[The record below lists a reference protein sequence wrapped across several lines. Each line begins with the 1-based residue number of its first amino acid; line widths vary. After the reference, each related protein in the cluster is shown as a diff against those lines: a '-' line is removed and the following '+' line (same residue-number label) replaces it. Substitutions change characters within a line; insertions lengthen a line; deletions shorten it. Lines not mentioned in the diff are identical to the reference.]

1 MALRVVHADRTEAL
15 LAALLEALPAANPFT
30 PSTIVVGSHLVSRW
44 LMREIAQARGIAS
57 GLELV
62 TFDRFV
68 EMTWGAGELAA
79 AIDRRQL
86 AAVIA
91 SVLADDRAMRELP
104 AVASYLAAAP
114 APGDRAGPR
123 RVQLAD
129 RLADVLW
136 QYASTRSDWMAGFV
150 AGRVPSELAADP
162 TARWQVALAANVF
175 ARLDGAVPVPMLP
188 AKRREARL
196 APARSAVP
204 VSVFGMSFL
213 VRSQLEALTD
223 LAATSDV
230 TVYMLDP
237 CAELWDDVAGRGAIA
252 NATTGGD
259 PLPLALWGRAARE
272 TIGALVERSDGDL
285 DGRFSTAAGKTAL
298 ARLLADARART
309 VFAGGAQVP
318 AIEPGVTVLAC
329 PNPRRELEL
338 VAAEIRTRLDAD
350 PQLAANDIAV
360 WIASNPERYLA
371 QAPAAFEAVGVPCH
385 LIDAPIDDR
394 GRIGEA
400 VLALLELPTSAMT
413 RRDLLRVMTHPA
425 VLAAFPHVEPDD
437 WLQWTDRLGVAHG
450 TDRESRRGTYLE
462 DHDRFFHWDQAVRR
476 LALGA
481 FMVGE
486 RGERGPARIAQ
497 LEVAPEEVPPDQ
509 QASAA
514 SYALLVRS
522 LCADAAWLATFEAPL
537 TRWADVLVALVG
549 SYLATRDDDA
559 KRDLER
565 VRAMLAGLAR
575 LDLDGRRVGFREARE
590 HATRQ
595 LTSARAG
602 RGEPL
607 AHGVMLAPLAA
618 MRAIPAR
625 IAFVVGLDEGAFP
638 AGEQPSPLDVRTPRA
653 GDISPRDRD
662 RHAFLEALLGARDA
676 LFLSYTAVEAK
687 SGQTLGPSS
696 VVLELADALAP
707 YLAATSSRDALERIS
722 RHEPLQRFHGD
733 GGSIDLPPAIAR
745 ERWAADVRDRIRD
758 HLRGNG
764 QPVPDEDDMFSLLT
778 HPALGELR
786 AALAISDAPAATDAA
801 AGVRTLSVSQLR
813 AFFES
818 PVQAWARSQLG
829 LDDLPDDDTL
839 TRSDEP
845 FDLAANVRATVLR
858 EALEASLRTPGR
870 EPTACY
876 DAIVAAWL
884 LRGQFPVGVFG
895 SAQRAVDLELLHSWR
910 EDLSPVGSVTRYAFG
925 RARSRESILR
935 PALEIELS
943 AGRTV
948 RIVGETELLE
958 VTPSGHRSLI
968 ALLGKIDARSKYH
981 LRGALDHVLLAAAG
995 LAPAGH
1001 AHVLVA
1007 GEGKARAG
1015 EHAAWTETDAR
1026 AYLAAI
1032 ATELFDASHGYLLPY
1047 DSLARLASGKDA
1059 AIKAER
1065 AHGFGPIES
1074 AYGLDLPGDALEIAL
1089 RRLGPLSSRF
1099 PAMVDTT
1106 REKKS

>member
-1 MALRVVHADRTEAL
+1 MPLRVVHADRAEAL
-15 LAALLEALPAANPFT
+15 LEALLEALPAANPFA
-30 PSTIVVGSHLVSRW
+30 PSTIVVGSHLVARW
-44 LMREIAQARGIAS
+44 LMREIARARGIAS

-62 TFDRFV
+62 TFDRFI
-68 EMTWGAGELAA
+68 ETTWGGGIVS
-79 AIDRRQL
+79 IDRRQL

-129 RLADVLW
+129 RISDMLW

-196 APARSAVP
+196 APARAAVP
-204 VSVFGMSFL
+204 VSVFGVSFL

-237 CAELWDDVAGRGAIA
+237 CAELWDDVAGRGTVA
-252 NATTGGD
+252 NATGAGD
-259 PLPLALWGRAARE
+259 PLPLALWGRAARD

-285 DGRFSTAAGKTAL
+285 EGRFSTTAGTTAL
-298 ARLLADARART
+298 ARLLADARDRT
-309 VFAGGAQVP
+309 GSAGRELAVDHD
-318 AIEPGVTVLAC
+318 AVIDPGVTVLAC

-350 PQLAANDIAV
+350 PELAANDVAV

-425 VLAAFPHVEPDD
+425 VLAAFPHVEPDE

-497 LEVAPEEVPPDQ
+497 LEVAPEEVGPDQ

-514 SYALLVRS
+514 SYALVVRS

-537 TRWADVLVALVG
+537 ARWADVLVALVG
-549 SYLATRDDDA
+549 SYLATRDDDG

-625 IAFVVGLDEGAFP
+625 VAFIVGLDEGAFP
-638 AGEQPSPLDVRTPRA
+638 AGEQPSPLDVRAVRA

-662 RHAFLEALLGARDA
+662 RHGFLEVLLGARDA

-707 YLAATSSRDALERIS
+707 YLGATSSRDALERIS
-722 RHEPLQRFHGD
+722 RHEPLQRFHGS
-733 GGSIDLPPAIAR
+733 GDLPPAIAR

-758 HLRGNG
+758 HLRGHD
-764 QPVPDEDDMFSLLT
+764 QPVPDEDDMFSLLA
-778 HPALGELR
+778 HSALGELR
-786 AALAISDAPAATDAA
+786 SALAISEAPAATDPG

-829 LDDLPDDDTL
+829 LDDLPDDETL

-845 FDLAANVRATVLR
+845 FDLANNVRATVLR

-870 EPTACY
+870 DPTACY
-876 DAIVAAWL
+876 DAIVGAWL

-895 SAQRAVDLELLHSWR
+895 SAQRAVDLELLHRWR
-910 EDLSPVGSVTRYAFG
+910 EDLASVGAVTRYAFG

-935 PALEIELS
+935 PAVEIELS
-943 AGRTV
+943 GGRTV

-968 ALLGKIDARSKYH
+968 ALLGKVDARSRYH

-1001 AHVLVA
+1001 AHTLVA
-1007 GEGKARAG
+1007 GEGNARTG
-1015 EHAAWTETDAR
+1015 EHARWTEADAR

-1032 ATELFDASHGYLLPY
+1032 ATELFDESHGYLLPY
-1047 DSLARLASGKDA
+1047 ETLARLASGKDA
-1059 AIKAER
+1059 AIKIER

-1074 AYGLDLPGDALEIAL
+1074 AHGLDVPGDALAIAL
-1089 RRLGPLSSRF
+1089 RRLGPLSARF
-1099 PAMVDTT
+1099 PAMVETA

>member
-1 MALRVVHADRTEAL
+1 MPLHVVHADRTEAL
-15 LAALLEALPAANPFT
+15 LAALLEALPPANPFA

-62 TFDRFV
+62 TFDRFI
-68 EMTWGAGELAA
+68 ETTWGGDALPS
-79 AIDRRQL
+79 IDRRQL

-129 RLADVLW
+129 RLAEVLW
-136 QYASTRSDWMAGFV
+136 HYASTRSDWLAGFV

-162 TARWQVALAANVF
+162 TASWQVALAANVF

-196 APARSAVP
+196 APARSTVP
-204 VSVFGMSFL
+204 VSVFGLSFL

-230 TVYMLDP
+230 TIYMLDP
-237 CAELWDDVAGRGAIA
+237 CAELWDDVAGRGAVA
-252 NATTGGD
+252 NATASGD

-285 DGRFSTAAGKTAL
+285 DGRFSTATGTTAL
-298 ARLLADARART
+298 ARLLADARERK
-309 VFAGGAQVP
+309 VFASGELAS
-318 AIEPGVTVLAC
+318 APGVTVLAC
-329 PNPRRELEL
+329 PSPRRELEL

-350 PQLAANDIAV
+350 PQLAANDVAV

-437 WLQWTDRLGVAHG
+437 WLLWTDRLGVAHG
-450 TDRESRRGTYLE
+450 ADRESRRGTYLE
-462 DHDRFFHWDQAVRR
+462 EHDRFFHWDQAVRR

-618 MRAIPAR
+618 MRAIPSR
-625 IAFVVGLDEGAFP
+625 VAFVVGLDEGAFP
-638 AGEQPSPLDVRTPRA
+638 AGEQPSPLDVRTPRV

-662 RHAFLEALLGARDA
+662 RHAFLEVLLGARDA

-722 RHEPLQRFHGD
+722 RHEPLQRFHGTAT
-733 GGSIDLPPAIAR
+733 LPPVIAR

-758 HLRGNG
+758 HLRSND
-764 QPVPDEDDMFSLLT
+764 QPVPDEDDMFSLLA

-786 AALAISDAPAATDAA
+786 AALAISDAPAATAPT

-829 LDDLPDDDTL
+829 LDDLPDDETL

-876 DAIVAAWL
+876 DAIVHAWT

-910 EDLSPVGSVTRYAFG
+910 EDLASVGAVTRYAFG
-925 RARSRESILR
+925 RARSRDSILR
-935 PALEIELS
+935 PAVQIELS
-943 AGRTV
+943 GGRTV

-958 VTPSGHRSLI
+958 ITPSGHRSLI
-968 ALLGKIDARSKYH
+968 ALLGKTEARSKYH

-1007 GEGKARAG
+1007 GEGKAREG
-1015 EHAAWTETDAR
+1015 EHAPWTETDAR

-1032 ATELFDASHGYLLPY
+1032 ATELFDDSHGYLLPY
-1047 DSLARLASGKDA
+1047 ETLARLASGKDA
-1059 AIKAER
+1059 AIKIER

-1074 AYGLDLPGDALEIAL
+1074 AYGLDLPGEALAIAQ

-1099 PAMVDTT
+1099 PAMVETT